1 MQKTE
6 TRKLRDDLTPELR
19 EKAERIGSLEFN
31 SPRNPFKYR
40 THETFKFIPSQT
52 QH

>member
-1 MQKTE
+1 MKTE
-6 TRKLRDDLTPELR
+6 TTTHLRKDLSPQQR
-19 EKAERIGSLEFN
+19 EKAERIGRLDYK

-40 THETFKFIPSQT
+40 AHETIKFIPSRE

>member
-1 MQKTE
+1 MQTE
-6 TRKLRDDLTPELR
+6 TRKLRDDLAPEER
-19 EKAERIGSLEFN
+19 ERAERIGRLEYQ

-40 THETFKFIPSQT
+40 AHEIVKFIPSKE

>member
-1 MQKTE
+1 MQTE
-6 TRKLRDDLTPELR
+6 NRKRRDDLAPE
-19 EKAERIGSLEFN
+19 EWEGAEPIGRLDYK

-40 THETFKFIPSQT
+40 SNEMVHFIPSWE